1 MTIRRLTLSA
11 LLLLVCLSA
20 IAQTAPTGRVLLPVV
35 ATNVPGAFGSQWT
48 TDIVVINNSANGA
61 GIAYSL
67 TCLVTCGSGVGLA
80 PGQILDV
87 TNAST
92 RPGVPTLFLYY
103 YLQDPSRDNIQVAVR
118 ARDLSHQAN
127 SWGAEVPVVRDADAF
142 TRPFDLLNVPLIPR
156 FRQTLRVYD
165 LAATVSSSVKV
176 QYFSMTT
183 GALLKEN
190 DLPVIL
196 PIGLPALPSAPAYA
210 EVGFSGGAPEFAGVD
225 RIRVRIVPTNDAQ
238 RLWGMISVTNNDTQ
252 ELTII
257 SPQ

>member
-1 MTIRRLTLSA
+1 MTIRRLTLTA
-11 LLLLVCLSA
+11 LFLLVCLSST
-20 IAQTAPTGRVLLPVV
+20 AQPAPTGRVLLPII
-35 ATNVPGAFGSQWT
+35 ATNVAGALGSQWT
-48 TDIVVINNSANGA
+48 TDIVVFNNSANRA
-61 GIAYSL
+61 DIAIPL
-67 TCLVTCGSGVGLA
+67 TCLGTCGSGLTLA

-103 YLQDPSRDNIQVAVR
+103 YLQDPSTDNIQAAVR
-118 ARDLSHQAN
+118 VRDLSQQAN

-142 TRPFDLLNVPLIPR
+142 ARPFDLLNVPLIPR

-165 LAATVSSSVKV
+165 LAATASSSVKV
-176 QYFSMTT
+176 QYFSMAT

-190 DLPVIL
+190 DLAVVL
-196 PIGLPALPSAPAYA
+196 PSGQPALPSAPAYA
-210 EVGFSGGAPEFAGVD
+210 EVGFSGGTPEFAGVD
-225 RIRVRIVPTNDAQ
+225 RIRVRIVPSNTAQ

>member
-1 MTIRRLTLSA
+1 
-11 LLLLVCLSA
+11 
-20 IAQTAPTGRVLLPVV
+20 LLPVV
-35 ATNVPGAFGSQWT
+35 ATNVAGAFGSQWT
-48 TDIVVINNSANGA
+48 TDIVVFNNSANGA
-61 GIAYSL
+61 GIAIPL

-80 PGQILDV
+80 PGEILDV

-92 RPGVPTLFLYY
+92 LAGAPTLFLYY
-103 YLQDPSRDNIQVAVR
+103 YLQDPSRDHIQVALRV
-118 ARDLSHQAN
+118 RDLSQQAT

-142 TRPFDLLNVPLIPR
+142 ARPFDLLNVPLIPR

-165 LAATVSSSVKV
+165 LAATGSSAVKV
-176 QYFSMTT
+176 QFFSMVT

-190 DLPVIL
+190 DLPVIF
-196 PIGLPALPSAPAYA
+196 PSVQPALPSAPAYA
-210 EVGFSGGAPEFAGVD
+210 EVGFSGGAPELAGVD

-238 RLWGMISVTNNDTQ
+238 RLWGMVSITNNDTQ